1 MFCVCADVW
10 RVLQE
15 DGTGRFKKSWEQNH
29 ALPHLPRK
37 PAEPKEN
44 LDLAQRALQPM
55 KPTSPAQPPGH
66 HPQSSR
72 PPRPTS
78 AQKGEASLR
87 CPAFEAIAFLLLS
100 DSDSQAEWIR
110 GFSCRFQAPGGRK
123 TSSFA
128 ATVAGR
134 TKREAR
140 RCLPHHPPLAPVT
153 KPSLFP
159 HSCRWLQLRGG
170 APFRGKSLVHTS
182 KQEMRPSTLSG
193 FLNLMHLSLN
203 KCKVTIST
211 N

>member
-44 LDLAQRALQPM
+44 LALAQRALQPM

-110 GFSCRFQAPGGRK
+110 GYGDSPVDSGPQVAGKPAALLQQLQGGPRGRPGGASP
-123 TSSFA
+123 T
-128 ATVAGR
+128 T
-134 TKREAR
+134 
-140 RCLPHHPPLAPVT
+140 HPW
-153 KPSLFP
+153 
-159 HSCRWLQLRGG
+159 HQ
-170 APFRGKSLVHTS
+170 
-182 KQEMRPSTLSG
+182 
-193 FLNLMHLSLN
+193 
-203 KCKVTIST
+203 
-211 N
+211 